1 MDADILRGVGLCFV
15 VFCLRGRFYDKTKEK
30 KKGKIREILVI
41 SGIPDLSPDVDRKDL
56 TSAENPSTKM
66 ATNRLNRT

>member
-30 KKGKIREILVI
+30 KRKNPGDSCYIRN
-41 SGIPDLSPDVDRKDL
+41 SGSFPDVDRKDL